1 MRGAGFGTE
10 LWIMRVGVR
19 VTQLDGQRR
28 PPLRQTPKED
38 FFKSINTGI
47 AIPPPNFFKRM
58 LGESARPRISNHCG
72 LGNKGA
78 VKADSI
84 SELSERKGRKESS
97 LFLM

>member
-1 MRGAGFGTE
+1 MLRGAGFGTE

-47 AIPPPNFFKRM
+47 AIPPQISLKEC
-58 LGESARPRISNHCG
+58 LESQRDQGYLIIVVLETKVP
-72 LGNKGA
+72 
-78 VKADSI
+78 
-84 SELSERKGRKESS
+84 
-97 LFLM
+97 